1 MVQTRRTA
9 AAAAAVAAAA
19 TASANKDT
27 TAATSTAHNKNKA
40 TATTT
45 SAPTATTT
53 TTAATTTAAA
63 EAITKNNARFNAEAA
78 AWDSNPFIQ
87 AMSAEAWR
95 AVQHHVTCFRDSSDA
110 AGPAP
115 RPDVLEIGC
124 GTGTLSLLVA
134 PHARLLVAVDAAEG
148 MVEVLKAKLADNA
161 EANKAEEDGDNDCGG
176 EEAGDDENR
185 QKKKE
190 KSRLPK
196 KDFPKRRAHLRH
208 ARGPGRPQP
217 APGTQQQQQQQ
228 EQDQEKPAQEVGGRP
243 DRIKFDLVLSHL
255 VLHHIPDMAPV
266 LRTMLGCLKPGG
278 AVALTDFEDFG
289 PAARKFH
296 PEGKMEGVERHGI
309 PRARMRELMREVGF
323 ADVRV
328 EVAWTARKSVES
340 FPGEFGDRAEGG
352 EGKGE
357 MMEFPFLIC
366 TGKRP

>member
-9 AAAAAVAAAA
+9 AAAAAVAAA
-19 TASANKDT
+19 TASANDDN
-27 TAATSTAHNKNKA
+27 NKNKA
-40 TATTT
+40 TASGTL
-45 SAPTATTT
+45 SPTPTPTPPT
-53 TTAATTTAAA
+53 KATTTATSATT
-63 EAITKNNARFNAEAA
+63 TKNNARFNAEAA

-110 AGPAP
+110 AGPAA

-148 MVEVLKAKLADNA
+148 MVEVLRAKLADHA
-161 EANKAEEDGDNDCGG
+161 QANKADEDAEG
-176 EEAGDDENR
+176 ESGENR
-185 QKKKE
+185 QKEKE
-190 KSRLPK
+190 KSRMPK
-196 KDFPKRRAHLRH
+196 KDFRNVVPICVMLED
-208 ARGPGRPQP
+208 PEDPNLP
-217 APGTQQQQQQQ
+217 PGTQQQEQQ
-228 EQDQEKPAQEVGGRP
+228 EPEPEQEAGGRP

-296 PEGKMEGVERHGI
+296 PEGKMDGVERHGI
-309 PRARMRELMREVGF
+309 EKTRMRQLMREVGF

-328 EVAWTARKSVES
+328 EVAWTARKSVEK
-340 FPGEFGDRAEGG
+340 FPGEFGSKAEGG
-352 EGKGE
+352 EGMGE
-357 MMEFPFLIC
+357 DMEFPFLIC

>member
-9 AAAAAVAAAA
+9 AAAAT

-27 TAATSTAHNKNKA
+27 TTATSTAHNKNKA
-40 TATTT
+40 AVTTT
-45 SAPTATTT
+45 SAPTAATT
-53 TTAATTTAAA
+53 TTAATRPATDAAD
-63 EAITKNNARFNAEAA
+63 AITKNNARFNAEAA

-161 EANKAEEDGDNDCGG
+161 EANKANEDDDGG
-176 EEAGDDENR
+176 SGGDENR
-185 QKKKE
+185 QEKKE

-196 KDFPKRRAHLRH
+196 KDLRNVV
-208 ARGPGRPQP
+208 PIC
-217 APGTQQQQQQQ
+217 
-228 EQDQEKPAQEVGGRP
+228 EQDQDQEEKQPPAQEVGGRP

-296 PEGKMEGVERHGI
+296 PEGKMEGVERHGL

-340 FPGEFGDRAEGG
+340 FPGSLGIGPRAGRG
-352 EGKGE
+352 RG
-357 MMEFPFLIC
+357 
-366 TGKRP
+366 R